1 MNKGLKKGL
10 GALAAVASLLAL
22 GPLAA
27 ANAAQPTRTRI
38 DAFANDGTIAVESA
52 DGRTDISKHTINA
65 YLLAPYTSAVAT
77 GDTLNEYAVSTGTG
91 YADKVTAAVKTAF
104 PDADKGADGW
114 QVALGDATTTLDEA
128 NPMDWVARN
137 LLDSDASPWAGGL
150 RDFVTKLTASLK
162 GNIAFPA
169 GAKTLTPTAGA
180 PAKQTADGLTPGI
193 YLIIDTAIG
202 SESAAPSLAGT
213 TFGTVTKY
221 SFAKDGQAQP
231 ATGDLGKV
239 EYKVLPYETAKAIE
253 SVRGSATA
261 EVADDGASA
270 KANIGDVINYR
281 VQVGPIWT
289 TGYDAGR
296 TLKARDSLNAGQTF
310 DISSVKAYTYDA
322 PADGGAL
329 DEATKQTLTPAK
341 ADKDGNR
348 TVWALDDKGTKADY
362 SVTATKGGDGTTV
375 AFGFYN
381 ENNLLDAD
389 AAKFEGKVV
398 VLEYSAK
405 LNRNAVVGGTGN
417 ENAVTWT
424 IGNNPQDPTSTDER
438 TDKTHVYT
446 SSVRIAK
453 IDNATKAAIDGAE
466 FGVTDKDGKA
476 VRFTK
481 LDDGTYAVADSTDKY
496 ALGRITV
503 NSKTLNGGATT
514 IRGLYGGGYTF
525 TEAKAPEG
533 YIGLLLPSFKVSAT
547 LDEGSNAAKMA
558 VTDLGASRLVSFD
571 AKADANA
578 GRVTVA
584 NAKSLKDL
592 PKTGAAGIAL
602 MSLVAA
608 VLMACGAA
616 LILSRKRRA

>member
-91 YADKVTAAVKTAF
+91 YADKVTTAVKAAF

-137 LLDSDASPWAGGL
+137 LLDSDVSPWAGGL

-162 GNIAFPA
+162 GNNAFPA
-169 GAKTLTPTAGA
+169 DAKTLTPTAGA

-193 YLIIDTAIG
+193 YLILDTAIG

-253 SVRGSATA
+253 SVRSSATA

-296 TLKARDSLNAGQTF
+296 TLKASDSLNAGQTF
-310 DISSVKAYTYDA
+310 DISSVKAYTYDT

-405 LNRNAVVGGTGN
+405 LNRNAV
-417 ENAVTWT
+417 
-424 IGNNPQDPTSTDER
+424 
-438 TDKTHVYT
+438 
-446 SSVRIAK
+446 
-453 IDNATKAAIDGAE
+453 
-466 FGVTDKDGKA
+466 
-476 VRFTK
+476 
-481 LDDGTYAVADSTDKY
+481 ADSTDKS

-616 LILSRKRRA
+616 LILSRRRRA

>member
-91 YADKVTAAVKTAF
+91 YADKVTTAVKAAF

-162 GNIAFPA
+162 GNNAFPA
-169 GAKTLTPTAGA
+169 DAKTLTPTAGA

-193 YLIIDTAIG
+193 YLILDTAIG
-202 SESAAPSLAGT
+202 SESAAPSLAVT

-296 TLKARDSLNAGQTF
+296 TLKASDSLNAGQTF

-329 DEATKQTLTPAK
+329 DEATKQTLVPAK

-348 TVWALDDKGTKADY
+348 TVWALDDRGTKADY

-417 ENAVTWT
+417 ENAVTWDHRQQPA
-424 IGNNPQDPTSTDER
+424 GPDQHRREDRQDPCLHVLRPHRQDRQRHQGRHRRCRVRRHGQGRQGRQVHEAGRRHLRRGRLHRHVRARPHHRQQQDAER
-438 TDKTHVYT
+438 RRDHHQGP
-446 SSVRIAK
+446 VR
-453 IDNATKAAIDGAE
+453 
-466 FGVTDKDGKA
+466 
-476 VRFTK
+476 
-481 LDDGTYAVADSTDKY
+481 
-496 ALGRITV
+496 
-503 NSKTLNGGATT
+503 
-514 IRGLYGGGYTF
+514 RGLHLHRGQGPGG
-525 TEAKAPEG
+525 
-533 YIGLLLPSFKVSAT
+533 LHRSA
-547 LDEGSNAAKMA
+547 AAF
-558 VTDLGASRLVSFD
+558 LQGERH
-571 AKADANA
+571 
-578 GRVTVA
+578 
-584 NAKSLKDL
+584 
-592 PKTGAAGIAL
+592 P
-602 MSLVAA
+602 
-608 VLMACGAA
+608 
-616 LILSRKRRA
+616 

>member
-1 MNKGLKKGL
+1 
-10 GALAAVASLLAL
+10 
-22 GPLAA
+22 
-27 ANAAQPTRTRI
+27 
-38 DAFANDGTIAVESA
+38 
-52 DGRTDISKHTINA
+52 
-65 YLLAPYTSAVAT
+65 
-77 GDTLNEYAVSTGTG
+77 
-91 YADKVTAAVKTAF
+91 
-104 PDADKGADGW
+104 
-114 QVALGDATTTLDEA
+114 
-128 NPMDWVARN
+128 MDWVVRN
-137 LLDSDASPWAGGL
+137 LLDSDASPWADGL

-162 GNIAFPA
+162 GNNAFPA

-193 YLIIDTAIG
+193 YLILDTAIG

-296 TLKARDSLNAGQTF
+296 TLKASDSLNAGQTF

-362 SVTATKGGDGTTV
+362 SVTATKGGDCTTV

-481 LDDGTYAVADSTDKY
+481 LDDGTYAVADSTDKS

>member
-1 MNKGLKKGL
+1 MHKGLKKGL

-77 GDTLNEYAVSTGTG
+77 GDTLNEYAVSTGID
-91 YADKVTAAVKTAF
+91 YADKVTAAVKAAF

-128 NPMDWVARN
+128 NPMEWVARN

-162 GNIAFPA
+162 GSNAFPA

-193 YLIIDTAIG
+193 YLILDTAIG

-239 EYKVLPYETAKAIE
+239 EYKVLPYETAKTIE

-296 TLKARDSLNAGQTF
+296 TLKASDSLNAGQTF

-322 PADGGAL
+322 
-329 DEATKQTLTPAK
+329 PAK

-405 LNRNAVVGGTGN
+405 LNRNAVIGGTGN

-424 IGNNPQDPTSTDER
+424 IGSNPQDPASTEKR

-481 LDDGTYAVADSTDKY
+481 LDDGTYAVADSADRS
-496 ALGRITV
+496 ALDRITV

-525 TEAKAPEG
+525 TEAKAPKG

-547 LDEGSNAAKMA
+547 LDEGNGNAAKMN

-602 MSLVAA
+602 MSSVAA
-608 VLMACGAA
+608 ALMACGAA

>member
-65 YLLAPYTSAVAT
+65 YLLAPYTSAVAA

-91 YADKVTAAVKTAF
+91 YADKVTTAVKAAF

-137 LLDSDASPWAGGL
+137 LLDSDVSPWAGGL

-162 GNIAFPA
+162 GNNAFPA
-169 GAKTLTPTAGA
+169 DAKTLTPTAGA

-193 YLIIDTAIG
+193 YLILDTAIG

-296 TLKARDSLNAGQTF
+296 TLKASDSLNAGQTF
-310 DISSVKAYTYDA
+310 DISSVKAYTYDT

-405 LNRNAVVGGTGN
+405 LNRNAV
-417 ENAVTWT
+417 
-424 IGNNPQDPTSTDER
+424 
-438 TDKTHVYT
+438 
-446 SSVRIAK
+446 
-453 IDNATKAAIDGAE
+453 
-466 FGVTDKDGKA
+466 
-476 VRFTK
+476 
-481 LDDGTYAVADSTDKY
+481 ADSTDKS

-616 LILSRKRRA
+616 LILSRRRRA

>member
-91 YADKVTAAVKTAF
+91 YADKVTTAVKAAF

-137 LLDSDASPWAGGL
+137 LLD
-150 RDFVTKLTASLK
+150 
-162 GNIAFPA
+162 
-169 GAKTLTPTAGA
+169 
-180 PAKQTADGLTPGI
+180 
-193 YLIIDTAIG
+193 
-202 SESAAPSLAGT
+202 
-213 TFGTVTKY
+213 
-221 SFAKDGQAQP
+221 
-231 ATGDLGKV
+231 
-239 EYKVLPYETAKAIE
+239 
-253 SVRGSATA
+253 
-261 EVADDGASA
+261 
-270 KANIGDVINYR
+270 
-281 VQVGPIWT
+281 
-289 TGYDAGR
+289 
-296 TLKARDSLNAGQTF
+296 
-310 DISSVKAYTYDA
+310 
-322 PADGGAL
+322 
-329 DEATKQTLTPAK
+329 
-341 ADKDGNR
+341 
-348 TVWALDDKGTKADY
+348 
-362 SVTATKGGDGTTV
+362 
-375 AFGFYN
+375 
-381 ENNLLDAD
+381 AD

-405 LNRNAVVGGTGN
+405 LNRNAVIDGTGN

-424 IGNNPQDPTSTDER
+424 IGSNPQDPASTEKR

-466 FGVTDKDGKA
+466 FDVTDKDGKA

-481 LDDGTYAVADSTDKY
+481 LDDGTYAVADSTDKS
-496 ALGRITV
+496 ALDHITV

-533 YIGLLLPSFKVSAT
+533 YIGLLLSSFKVSAT

-592 PKTGAAGIAL
+592 PKTGAAGITL
-602 MSLVAA
+602 MSSVAA

-616 LILSRKRRA
+616 LILSRKHRA

>member
-38 DAFANDGTIAVESA
+38 DAFANDGIIAVESA

-91 YADKVTAAVKTAF
+91 YADKVTTAVKAAF

-137 LLDSDASPWAGGL
+137 LLD
-150 RDFVTKLTASLK
+150 
-162 GNIAFPA
+162 
-169 GAKTLTPTAGA
+169 
-180 PAKQTADGLTPGI
+180 
-193 YLIIDTAIG
+193 
-202 SESAAPSLAGT
+202 
-213 TFGTVTKY
+213 
-221 SFAKDGQAQP
+221 
-231 ATGDLGKV
+231 
-239 EYKVLPYETAKAIE
+239 
-253 SVRGSATA
+253 
-261 EVADDGASA
+261 
-270 KANIGDVINYR
+270 
-281 VQVGPIWT
+281 
-289 TGYDAGR
+289 
-296 TLKARDSLNAGQTF
+296 
-310 DISSVKAYTYDA
+310 
-322 PADGGAL
+322 
-329 DEATKQTLTPAK
+329 
-341 ADKDGNR
+341 
-348 TVWALDDKGTKADY
+348 
-362 SVTATKGGDGTTV
+362 
-375 AFGFYN
+375 
-381 ENNLLDAD
+381 AD

-405 LNRNAVVGGTGN
+405 LNRNAVIGGTGN

-424 IGNNPQDPTSTDER
+424 IGSNPQDPASTEKR

-481 LDDGTYAVADSTDKY
+481 LDDGTYAVADSTDKS
-496 ALGRITV
+496 ALDHITV

-514 IRGLYGGGYTF
+514 IRGLYGGGLHLHRGQG
-525 TEAKAPEG
+525 PG
-533 YIGLLLPSFKVSAT
+533 GLHRSA
-547 LDEGSNAAKMA
+547 AAF
-558 VTDLGASRLVSFD
+558 LQGERH
-571 AKADANA
+571 
-578 GRVTVA
+578 
-584 NAKSLKDL
+584 
-592 PKTGAAGIAL
+592 P
-602 MSLVAA
+602 
-608 VLMACGAA
+608 
-616 LILSRKRRA
+616 

>member
-27 ANAAQPTRTRI
+27 ANAAQPPRTRI

-52 DGRTDISKHTINA
+52 D
-65 YLLAPYTSAVAT
+65 SAVAA

-91 YADKVTAAVKTAF
+91 YADKVTTAVKAAF

-162 GNIAFPA
+162 GNNAFPA
-169 GAKTLTPTAGA
+169 DAKTLTPTAGA
-180 PAKQTADGLTPGI
+180 PAKQAADGLTPGI
-193 YLIIDTAIG
+193 YLILDTAIG
-202 SESAAPSLAGT
+202 SESAAP
-213 TFGTVTKY
+213 
-221 SFAKDGQAQP
+221 
-231 ATGDLGKV
+231 
-239 EYKVLPYETAKAIE
+239 YETAKAIE
-253 SVRGSATA
+253 FVRGSATA

-296 TLKARDSLNAGQTF
+296 TLKASDSLNAGQTF

-341 ADKDGNR
+341 ADKDENR

-453 IDNATKAAIDGAE
+453 IDNATKAAIDGAA

-481 LDDGTYAVADSTDKY
+481 LDDGTYAVADSTDKS

-602 MSLVAA
+602 MPLVAA

>member
-91 YADKVTAAVKTAF
+91 YADKVTTAVKAAF

-137 LLDSDASPWAGGL
+137 LLD
-150 RDFVTKLTASLK
+150 
-162 GNIAFPA
+162 
-169 GAKTLTPTAGA
+169 
-180 PAKQTADGLTPGI
+180 
-193 YLIIDTAIG
+193 
-202 SESAAPSLAGT
+202 
-213 TFGTVTKY
+213 
-221 SFAKDGQAQP
+221 
-231 ATGDLGKV
+231 
-239 EYKVLPYETAKAIE
+239 
-253 SVRGSATA
+253 
-261 EVADDGASA
+261 
-270 KANIGDVINYR
+270 
-281 VQVGPIWT
+281 
-289 TGYDAGR
+289 
-296 TLKARDSLNAGQTF
+296 
-310 DISSVKAYTYDA
+310 
-322 PADGGAL
+322 
-329 DEATKQTLTPAK
+329 
-341 ADKDGNR
+341 
-348 TVWALDDKGTKADY
+348 
-362 SVTATKGGDGTTV
+362 
-375 AFGFYN
+375 
-381 ENNLLDAD
+381 AD

-398 VLEYSAK
+398 MLEYSAK
-405 LNRNAVVGGTGN
+405 LNRNAVIGGTGN

-424 IGNNPQDPTSTDER
+424 IGSNPQDPASTEKR

-481 LDDGTYAVADSTDKY
+481 LDDGTYAVADSTDKS
-496 ALGRITV
+496 ALDHITV

-525 TEAKAPEG
+525 TEVKAPEG
-533 YIGLLLPSFKVSAT
+533 YIGLLLPSFKVSVT

-592 PKTGAAGIAL
+592 PKTGAAGITL
-602 MSLVAA
+602 MSSVAA

-616 LILSRKRRA
+616 LILSRKHRA

>member
-1 MNKGLKKGL
+1 MARAPSWAVRQAVRTVHAERSAGPSVRVSAFRQESTDMNKGLKKGLGALGL

-38 DAFANDGTIAVESA
+38 DAFANDGIIAVESA

-91 YADKVTAAVKTAF
+91 YADKVTTAVKAAF

-137 LLDSDASPWAGGL
+137 LLD
-150 RDFVTKLTASLK
+150 
-162 GNIAFPA
+162 
-169 GAKTLTPTAGA
+169 
-180 PAKQTADGLTPGI
+180 
-193 YLIIDTAIG
+193 
-202 SESAAPSLAGT
+202 
-213 TFGTVTKY
+213 
-221 SFAKDGQAQP
+221 
-231 ATGDLGKV
+231 
-239 EYKVLPYETAKAIE
+239 
-253 SVRGSATA
+253 
-261 EVADDGASA
+261 
-270 KANIGDVINYR
+270 
-281 VQVGPIWT
+281 
-289 TGYDAGR
+289 
-296 TLKARDSLNAGQTF
+296 
-310 DISSVKAYTYDA
+310 
-322 PADGGAL
+322 
-329 DEATKQTLTPAK
+329 
-341 ADKDGNR
+341 
-348 TVWALDDKGTKADY
+348 
-362 SVTATKGGDGTTV
+362 
-375 AFGFYN
+375 
-381 ENNLLDAD
+381 AD

-405 LNRNAVVGGTGN
+405 LNRNAVIGGTGN

-424 IGNNPQDPTSTDER
+424 IGSNPQDPASTEKR

-481 LDDGTYAVADSTDKY
+481 LDDGTYAVADSTDKS
-496 ALGRITV
+496 ALDHITV

-592 PKTGAAGIAL
+592 PKTGAAGITL
-602 MSLVAA
+602 MSSVAA

-616 LILSRKRRA
+616 LILSRKHRA

>member
-1 MNKGLKKGL
+1 MNKGLNKGLKKGLGALGL

-91 YADKVTAAVKTAF
+91 YADKVTTAVKAAF

-137 LLDSDASPWAGGL
+137 LLD
-150 RDFVTKLTASLK
+150 
-162 GNIAFPA
+162 
-169 GAKTLTPTAGA
+169 
-180 PAKQTADGLTPGI
+180 
-193 YLIIDTAIG
+193 
-202 SESAAPSLAGT
+202 
-213 TFGTVTKY
+213 
-221 SFAKDGQAQP
+221 
-231 ATGDLGKV
+231 
-239 EYKVLPYETAKAIE
+239 
-253 SVRGSATA
+253 
-261 EVADDGASA
+261 
-270 KANIGDVINYR
+270 
-281 VQVGPIWT
+281 
-289 TGYDAGR
+289 
-296 TLKARDSLNAGQTF
+296 
-310 DISSVKAYTYDA
+310 
-322 PADGGAL
+322 
-329 DEATKQTLTPAK
+329 
-341 ADKDGNR
+341 
-348 TVWALDDKGTKADY
+348 
-362 SVTATKGGDGTTV
+362 
-375 AFGFYN
+375 
-381 ENNLLDAD
+381 AD

-405 LNRNAVVGGTGN
+405 LNRNAVIGGTGN

-424 IGNNPQDPTSTDER
+424 IGSNPQDPASTEKR

-481 LDDGTYAVADSTDKY
+481 LDDGTYAVADSTDKS
-496 ALGRITV
+496 ALDHITV

-592 PKTGAAGIAL
+592 PKTGAAGITL
-602 MSLVAA
+602 MSSVAA

-616 LILSRKRRA
+616 LILSRKHRA

>member
-10 GALAAVASLLAL
+10 GALAAVASLRAL

-27 ANAAQPTRTRI
+27 
-38 DAFANDGTIAVESA
+38 ANDGTIAVESA

-91 YADKVTAAVKTAF
+91 YADKVTTAVKAAF

-114 QVALGDATTTLDEA
+114 QVALGDTTTTLDEA
-128 NPMDWVARN
+128 NPMDWVAR
-137 LLDSDASPWAGGL
+137 
-150 RDFVTKLTASLK
+150 
-162 GNIAFPA
+162 
-169 GAKTLTPTAGA
+169 
-180 PAKQTADGLTPGI
+180 
-193 YLIIDTAIG
+193 
-202 SESAAPSLAGT
+202 
-213 TFGTVTKY
+213 
-221 SFAKDGQAQP
+221 
-231 ATGDLGKV
+231 
-239 EYKVLPYETAKAIE
+239 
-253 SVRGSATA
+253 
-261 EVADDGASA
+261 
-270 KANIGDVINYR
+270 
-281 VQVGPIWT
+281 
-289 TGYDAGR
+289 
-296 TLKARDSLNAGQTF
+296 
-310 DISSVKAYTYDA
+310 
-322 PADGGAL
+322 
-329 DEATKQTLTPAK
+329 
-341 ADKDGNR
+341 
-348 TVWALDDKGTKADY
+348 
-362 SVTATKGGDGTTV
+362 
-375 AFGFYN
+375 
-381 ENNLLDAD
+381 NLLDAD

-405 LNRNAVVGGTGN
+405 LNRNAVIGGTGN

-424 IGNNPQDPTSTDER
+424 IGSNPQDPASTEKR

-481 LDDGTYAVADSTDKY
+481 LDDGTYAVADSTDKS

-578 GRVTVA
+578 GRVTVV

>member
-91 YADKVTAAVKTAF
+91 YADKVTTAVKAAF

-162 GNIAFPA
+162 GNNAFPA
-169 GAKTLTPTAGA
+169 DAKTLTPTAGA

-193 YLIIDTAIG
+193 YLILDTAIG
-202 SESAAPSLAGT
+202 SESAAPSLAVT

-296 TLKARDSLNAGQTF
+296 TLKASDSLNAGQTF

-329 DEATKQTLTPAK
+329 DEATKQTLVPAK

-348 TVWALDDKGTKADY
+348 TVWALDDRGTKADY

-375 AFGFYN
+375 
-381 ENNLLDAD
+381 
-389 AAKFEGKVV
+389 
-398 VLEYSAK
+398 
-405 LNRNAVVGGTGN
+405 
-417 ENAVTWT
+417 
-424 IGNNPQDPTSTDER
+424 
-438 TDKTHVYT
+438 
-446 SSVRIAK
+446 
-453 IDNATKAAIDGAE
+453 AIDGAE

-481 LDDGTYAVADSTDKY
+481 LDDGTYAVADSTDMS

-571 AKADANA
+571 AKADADA

>member
-1 MNKGLKKGL
+1 M
-10 GALAAVASLLAL
+10 
-22 GPLAA
+22 
-27 ANAAQPTRTRI
+27 
-38 DAFANDGTIAVESA
+38 
-52 DGRTDISKHTINA
+52 
-65 YLLAPYTSAVAT
+65 
-77 GDTLNEYAVSTGTG
+77 
-91 YADKVTAAVKTAF
+91 
-104 PDADKGADGW
+104 
-114 QVALGDATTTLDEA
+114 
-128 NPMDWVARN
+128 
-137 LLDSDASPWAGGL
+137 
-150 RDFVTKLTASLK
+150 
-162 GNIAFPA
+162 
-169 GAKTLTPTAGA
+169 
-180 PAKQTADGLTPGI
+180 
-193 YLIIDTAIG
+193 
-202 SESAAPSLAGT
+202 
-213 TFGTVTKY
+213 
-221 SFAKDGQAQP
+221 
-231 ATGDLGKV
+231 
-239 EYKVLPYETAKAIE
+239 
-253 SVRGSATA
+253 
-261 EVADDGASA
+261 
-270 KANIGDVINYR
+270 
-281 VQVGPIWT
+281 
-289 TGYDAGR
+289 
-296 TLKARDSLNAGQTF
+296 
-310 DISSVKAYTYDA
+310 KAYTYDA

-329 DEATKQTLTPAK
+329 DEATKQTLTPVK

-348 TVWALDDKGTKADY
+348 TVWSLDDKGTKAGY

-405 LNRNAVVGGTGN
+405 LNRNAVIGGTGN

-424 IGNNPQDPTSTDER
+424 IGSNPQDPASTEKR

-481 LDDGTYAVADSTDKY
+481 LDDGTYAVADSTDKS
-496 ALGRITV
+496 ALDHITV

-592 PKTGAAGIAL
+592 PKTGAAGITL
-602 MSLVAA
+602 MSSVAA

-616 LILSRKRRA
+616 LILSRKHRA

>member
-91 YADKVTAAVKTAF
+91 YADKVTTAVKAAF

-162 GNIAFPA
+162 GNNAFPA
-169 GAKTLTPTAGA
+169 DAKTLTPTAGA

-193 YLIIDTAIG
+193 YLILDTAIG

-253 SVRGSATA
+253 SVKGSATA
-261 EVADDGASA
+261 EVADDGAS
-270 KANIGDVINYR
+270 
-281 VQVGPIWT
+281 
-289 TGYDAGR
+289 
-296 TLKARDSLNAGQTF
+296 DSLNAGQTF

-329 DEATKQTLTPAK
+329 DEATKQTLVPAK

-348 TVWALDDKGTKADY
+348 TVWALDDRGTKADY

-481 LDDGTYAVADSTDKY
+481 LDDGTYAVADSTDKS
-496 ALGRITV
+496 ALGRITPRP
-503 NSKTLNGGATT
+503 SCQGGLRSDPLGHLASLHRP
-514 IRGLYGGGYTF
+514 RGCPRLYRIS
-525 TEAKAPEG
+525 E
-533 YIGLLLPSFKVSAT
+533 
-547 LDEGSNAAKMA
+547 
-558 VTDLGASRLVSFD
+558 
-571 AKADANA
+571 
-578 GRVTVA
+578 
-584 NAKSLKDL
+584 
-592 PKTGAAGIAL
+592 
-602 MSLVAA
+602 
-608 VLMACGAA
+608 
-616 LILSRKRRA
+616 